1 MTKMYIGPHQA
12 ADLRPNGRWNPEMMT
27 TDKTEG
33 AVSKVDSMK
42 PPINTV
48 LPPEDSAPMKLPLPN
63 NIVIKAAPH
72 IESPPTQPGQ
82 PGPKVEEPRLEPNVE
97 GMILCLRW
105 LRPDAGRW
113 LLTTINPVA
122 RPGSRKAATF
132 YLTDDAA
139 APANLRDANLAGL
152 NIYFPTG
159 TPRSTWDAAT
169 KNQPRKERDEIESC
183 SIVYFD
189 GDFLDQDGNVIATE
203 ESRLA
208 DINAAV
214 AAGTIPTP
222 GLIICSGN
230 GVQAFWRSREPLE
243 PDQAEGR
250 NRWLIELLHGDA
262 GVWDRGRLMRVGGGI
277 NWPSKNKLDKGC
289 VPIVGRIIAI
299 NDAAWASADQFQW
312 VPEEKNKKKEEFKKT
327 EAPGD
332 RAEHKHDGDTPA
344 EDPITSVEDPRLDKV
359 NRDCK
364 TLIKTG
370 DFSEFKN
377 DRSAAQFRVACHL
390 RLVGCSE
397 FVVRSVFE
405 NFPINDGMAE
415 KSRKLDGEITRL
427 IERADLFNADPDM
440 YAMNE
445 RHAAVSVAGLF
456 KVITWVP
463 DQRYPKQPVAE
474 FSSKASFTS
483 IYVNPRKTVEVEKAD
498 ARGKTVKKTEQWGR
512 GKWWLAQPNYTQH
525 DGITFKPGAPPI
537 VKEHGRAYANM
548 WGGHSVEPDRG
559 EHPEDRCQFYLRHIG
574 DNIAGGDEAVNRYT
588 LDWMASGVQCV
599 EDPGRSA
606 LSLRG
611 EPGVGKGVFSTGY
624 GTIFGRHFL
633 SVTQPE
639 HLTGKFNAH
648 EAEACLIVADEVA
661 FAGDPKAARIFKT
674 KITEP
679 TKMLERKGIDPIEVN
694 NYSRF
699 IFHTNDEHPLIIEVK
714 DRRILALNVQA
725 NVAWRNETTEIR
737 RAEIRKAYFM
747 RILHELENGGRE
759 ALLGYLL
766 ARDITNFNAEAF
778 PETPER
784 DVQKL
789 LSANGGDA
797 VVMQFA
803 QEGVLPGA
811 MSDRPHIAMSNGAGN
826 LFDHMERHGGR
837 DLWKATPHAL
847 GRILTRWGFKGWSS
861 GIARGW
867 KAPPLPVLRAAIKAK
882 YPAIIWEQHHLTD
895 WGQRLTLN
903 EQGQPDIEDLRR
915 TAVAAAAAVKAAE
928 AGVAGLANESLPF

>member
-1 MTKMYIGPHQA
+1 MTPESSEECQREIDHLRRHELDFDELFVDAIDPNDGEVVARLYLQFRAPFSSRRQEGYGMTHQDQTKGPVKWQY
-12 ADLRPNGRWNPEMMT
+12 DFSI
-27 TDKTEG
+27 TE
-33 AVSKVDSMK
+33 D
-42 PPINTV
+42 
-48 LPPEDSAPMKLPLPN
+48 DSARVLHEFSNEYSAMKC
-63 NIVIKAAPH
+63 
-72 IESPPTQPGQ
+72 
-82 PGPKVEEPRLEPNVE
+82 EPSLSYSKEH
-97 GMILCLRW
+97 G
-105 LRPDAGRW
+105 
-113 LLTTINPVA
+113 
-122 RPGSRKAATF
+122 TF
-132 YLTDDAA
+132 YLKDNAK
-139 APANLRDANLAGL
+139 APAELRDANMAGL
-152 NIYFPTG
+152 NVYIPTG
-159 TPRSTWDAAT
+159 TPRSTWDAAS
-169 KNQPRKERDEIESC
+169 KNQPRKERDEIQCC
-183 SIVYFD
+183 SILYFD

-208 DINAAV
+208 DIKAAV
-214 AAGTIPTP
+214 TARTIPSP
-222 GLIICSGN
+222 GLIINSGN
-230 GVQAFWRSREPLE
+230 GLQCFWRPREPLE
-243 PDQAEGR
+243 PEQAEGR
-250 NRWLIELLHGDA
+250 NRWLIELLHGDK

-277 NWPSKNKLDKGC
+277 NWPSQKKIDKGC

-299 NDAAWASADQFQW
+299 NDDAWASADQFQW
-312 VPEEKNKKKEEFKKT
+312 VPEEKKKKEEEKT
-327 EAPGD
+327 EKKEKTSGD
-332 RAEHKHDGDTPA
+332 QNEHKHDGDAPA
-344 EDPITSVEDPRLDKV
+344 EDPVAFIEDPRLDKV
-359 NRDCK
+359 NRECK
-364 TLIKTG
+364 ALIKTG
-370 DFSEFKN
+370 DFSKFKN
-377 DRSAAQFRVACHL
+377 HRSAAQFRVACHL

-397 FVVRSVFE
+397 FVVRSAFE
-405 NFPINDGMAE
+405 NFPINDGMAD

-427 IERADLFNADPDM
+427 IERADLFNVDPDM

-445 RHAAVSVAGLF
+445 KHAAVSVAGLF

-463 DQRYPKQPVAE
+463 DQRYPKQPVGE

-483 IYVNPRKTVEVEKAD
+483 IYVNPRMTVEVEKTD
-498 ARGKTVKKTEQWGR
+498 AKGKTVKKTEQWGR
-512 GKWWLAQPNYTQH
+512 GKWWLAQSNYTQH

-537 VKEHGRAYANM
+537 VREHGRTYANM

-559 EHPEDRCQFYLRHIG
+559 ENPEERCQLYLRHVR
-574 DNIAGGDEAVNRYT
+574 DNISGGDAAVNAYT
-588 LDWMASGVQCV
+588 LDWMASGVQRID
-599 EDPGRSA
+599 DPDRSA

-694 NYSRF
+694 NYARL

-725 NVAWRNETTEIR
+725 NVAWRVESIEIR
-737 RAEIRKAYFM
+737 QAEKRKAYFM
-747 RILHELENGGRE
+747 PILHELEYGGRE
-759 ALLGYLL
+759 ALLGFLL
-766 ARDITNFNAEAF
+766 ARDISNFNAEAF

-789 LSANGGDA
+789 LSASGGDA

-811 MSDRPHIAMSNGAGN
+811 ISDRPHIAMSNGPGN
-826 LFDHMERHGGR
+826 LFEHMEHHGGR

-882 YPAIIWEQHHLTD
+882 YPAIIWEQPHLTE

-903 EQGQPDIEDLRR
+903 DQGRPDINDLRH
-915 TAVAAAAAVKAAE
+915 TAEAAAAAVKAAE
-928 AGVAGLANESLPF
+928 AAVAGKTEAENDPIPF